1 MEQISIQLSML
12 EWRNWLEEFF
22 EIGLQ
27 SGIQMSTILQSIWL
41 DNFGLLEDQEIVIL
55 TAAQLLESCKEF

>member
-27 SGIQMSTILQSIWL
+27 SAIQMSTILQSIWL